1 LQSLPEIPV
10 KQPRPLDDPA
20 VTLYAAQFIEG
31 VVRRF
36 AGDILTSIVL
46 PHKIYKRV
54 MNRVLRKTTYSAIQ
68 QAVDIAYRL
77 EEDTISLAD
86 KLLDSFVEQ

>member
-1 LQSLPEIPV
+1 
-10 KQPRPLDDPA
+10 
-20 VTLYAAQFIEG
+20 
-31 VVRRF
+31 
-36 AGDILTSIVL
+36 
-46 PHKIYKRV
+46 

-86 KLLDSFVEQ
+86 KLLDNFVEQQIREMVMIYPNN